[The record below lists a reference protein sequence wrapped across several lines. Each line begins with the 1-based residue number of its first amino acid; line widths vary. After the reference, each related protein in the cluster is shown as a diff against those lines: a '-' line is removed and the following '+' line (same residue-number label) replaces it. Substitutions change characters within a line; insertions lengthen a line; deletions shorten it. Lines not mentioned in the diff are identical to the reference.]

1 MKQQILAWLQSPRVY
16 LEGVALY
23 DRFGFNKQL
32 KNVFAKGNN
41 ETTMETLV
49 YELGQLTGLSEL
61 DIKKL
66 PRVAKVET
74 VQAPTVEVP
83 VATKQPYID
92 DLILALADSFHISV
106 DSLFIA
112 GGVVGPA
119 NDEQLKAIEA
129 LAPAYAQVPET
140 MKKVIRIRE
149 TYSFLKDET
158 CPVELKLLVHDM
170 FSAYDRYRDAYAKLN
185 DKNAQDE
192 NLRLAAEVVENYLD
206 NRAMW
211 EELDYYKENGTIL
224 GKHEM
229 FDLLKM
235 RAEIAAIDD
244 MELISKLNKTKPNIT
259 KAKTA
264 LAKADT
270 DEKKTECL
278 ARLDKWTTYVAEL
291 EAEIDRRKK

>member
-32 KNVFAKGNN
+32 KNVFAKGNS

-49 YELGQLTGLSEL
+49 YELGQLTGLSEQ

-83 VATKQPYID
+83 VPTKAPYID
-92 DLILALADSFHISV
+92 DLLLDLAKLLDVTVH
-106 DSLFIA
+106 DLFA
-112 GGVVGPA
+112 SGA
-119 NDEQLKAIEA
+119 TEHATEQQRVAIET
-129 LAPAYAQVPET
+129 LAPAYVQVPET
-140 MKKVIRIRE
+140 LKNVIRIRE
-149 TYSFLKDET
+149 TYSFLKDEI

-170 FSAYDRYRDAYAKLN
+170 FSAYDRYRDAYAALS

-192 NLRLAAEVVENYLD
+192 NLALAATVVESYLD

-211 EELDYYKENGTIL
+211 EELDYYKENATIL

-264 LAKADT
+264 LGKAET